1 MVNERERVLVVGAGP
16 AGLGAAAEL
25 QRRGV
30 PVTVLER
37 ADVLAAP
44 WRSFY
49 DRLRLNTSRPF
60 SQLPGLRFPRGAG
73 MFPTRDSMVRYL
85 EAYAEHH
92 GLDVRLGTPVLRI
105 DPVGPEGDGCR
116 PHHRW
121 TVRTPCGDLVASD
134 VVVATGLLQVPFIPD
149 WPGRSRFLGDL
160 MHAAAYRNPA
170 GFQGRDVL
178 VVGAGCSGMEI
189 AAELADGGARR
200 VRLAV
205 RTPPNILLRSIGGLP
220 GDPAAML
227 LLRVPPRVSDASMAL
242 LRRLVL
248 GDLTRHGLP
257 APAEG
262 PFQRL
267 ARTGDGPAVVDRNV
281 LTAIRA
287 GRLEVVAGVTALEER
302 AARLADGNR
311 ADVDTVIAATGY
323 RTGLAPL
330 VGHLGVLDDRGR
342 PLGATA
348 GQTRAGLWFI
358 GFRAGPAQIGAVG
371 GQARRIATAIDR
383 RTGPGRRWRSHRD
396 RPSARDGATGR
407 RLRSPAPRPAP
418 PPEPAP
424 GSVGNPDPLGRVG

>member
-1 MVNERERVLVVGAGP
+1 VVNERERVLVVGAGP

-85 EAYAEHH
+85 EAYAAHH

-200 VRLAV
+200 VRSPSGRRPTSCCARSAV
-205 RTPPNILLRSIGGLP
+205 YPVTRPRCCSSGSRPGCQTPRWRCCGVSSSATSLVTGSPRLPRARS
-220 GDPAAML
+220 
-227 LLRVPPRVSDASMAL
+227 SDW
-242 LRRLVL
+242 
-248 GDLTRHGLP
+248 P
-257 APAEG
+257 AP
-262 PFQRL
+262 
-267 ARTGDGPAVVDRNV
+267 
-281 LTAIRA
+281 
-287 GRLEVVAGVTALEER
+287 VTAPPSS
-302 AARLADGNR
+302 
-311 ADVDTVIAATGY
+311 TG
-323 RTGLAPL
+323 T
-330 VGHLGVLDDRGR
+330 
-342 PLGATA
+342 
-348 GQTRAGLWFI
+348 
-358 GFRAGPAQIGAVG
+358 
-371 GQARRIATAIDR
+371 
-383 RTGPGRRWRSHRD
+383 S
-396 RPSARDGATGR
+396 
-407 RLRSPAPRPAP
+407 
-418 PPEPAP
+418 
-424 GSVGNPDPLGRVG
+424 